1 MKNKS
6 ILIGGLILILLT
18 FTTVFAPFVAPH
30 DPAEQNL
37 EDRLSS
43 PNNEYPLGTDHF
55 GRCMFSRLVY
65 GTRTSLAI
73 AIAASAIVVSIGTIL
88 GMIAGYYRK
97 IDNIVMRITDIALAF
112 PSIVLALAI
121 VGMLG
126 PSTPNIIIALSAT
139 GWGKYAR
146 LVRGTVLSIKE
157 KEFIESA
164 RALGCNDAYILF
176 RHILPNCIAPIVVV
190 ASLGIGGKI
199 ISIAGLGFLG
209 LGVQPP
215 IPEWGT
221 MIKAGLPLMH
231 VAPHIVIFSGL
242 MIMITVLAFNLLG
255 DGLRDALDP
264 RLKEMMMK

>member
-6 ILIGGLILILLT
+6 ILIGGLIIIVLT
-18 FTTVFAPFVAPH
+18 FTTVFAPFVTPH

-55 GRCMFSRLVY
+55 GRCIFSRLVY

-73 AIAASAIVVSIGTIL
+73 AIAVSAIVVSIGTIL
-88 GMIAGYYRK
+88 GAIAGYYRM
-97 IDNIVMRITDIALAF
+97 IDNIVMRFVDIALAF

-126 PSTPNIIIALSAT
+126 PSPPNIIIALSAT

-176 RHILPNCIAPIVVV
+176 RHILPNCLASIVVV

-215 IPEWGT
+215 TPEWGT
-221 MIKAGLPLMH
+221 MIKGGLPLLH

-242 MIMITVLAFNLLG
+242 MIMITVLAFNLLA

-264 RLKEMMMK
+264 RLKDMMMK

>member
-6 ILIGGLILILLT
+6 ILIGGLIVILLT
-18 FTTVFAPFVAPH
+18 FTTVCAPFFAPY
-30 DPAEQNL
+30 DPAEQNP
-37 EDRLSS
+37 EERLSS
-43 PNNEYPLGTDHF
+43 PNYEYPLGTDHF

-73 AIAASAIVVSIGTIL
+73 AIAVSAIVVSLGTIL
-88 GMIAGYYRK
+88 GMIAGYYRM
-97 IDNIVMRITDIALAF
+97 IDNIIMRIADIALAF

-126 PSTPNIIIALSAT
+126 PSIPNIIIALSAA

-164 RALGCNDAYILF
+164 RALGCNDIHIMF
-176 RHILPNCIAPIVVV
+176 RHILPNCVAPIVVV
-190 ASLGIGGKI
+190 ASLGMGGKI

-215 IPEWGT
+215 TPEWGT
-221 MIKAGLPLMH
+221 MIKAGLPLLH

-264 RLKEMMMK
+264 RLKDRMMK